1 MDATLP
7 LFDDYKVALDAFEG
21 PLDLLLHLIRK
32 DEVDIY
38 NIPIERITKQ
48 YLAYLERM
56 RALDINVAGEFIVMA
71 ATLMLI
77 KSRMLLPV
85 DEREGS
91 EESDEEPLDP
101 RLDLVRQLV
110 EYKRYKDAANTFAQW
125 EVLRA
130 ASYPKGALPEQLPV
144 DEETTAKKLG
154 DIGTAELMAAFKRV
168 LERSKET
175 VSFGHLK
182 MMRWSVPDKI
192 NAILGRIT
200 VANHLRFD
208 TLFPENA
215 PKGEVIVTFVALL
228 ELLRLRH
235 LTVTQTE
242 TFGDLYIDAI
252 PEGTPDA
259 HLPLPAFD
267 ELEI

>member
-32 DEVDIY
+32 EEVDIY
-38 NIPIERITKQ
+38 NIPIGRITEQ
-48 YLAYLERM
+48 YLAYLDRM

-77 KSRMLLPV
+77 KSRMLLPD
-85 DEREGS
+85 DERE
-91 EESDEEPLDP
+91 EVAEDVEPLDP

-110 EYKRYKDAANTFAQW
+110 EYKKYKDAANTFSQW
-125 EVLRA
+125 ETLRA
-130 ASYPKGALPEQLPV
+130 ATYPKGAPPEQLPDV
-144 DEETTAKKLG
+144 DAAAKKLG

-168 LERSKET
+168 LERAKET

-192 NAILGRIT
+192 NMILGRIT
-200 VANHLRFD
+200 AHAHLRFD
-208 TLFPENA
+208 TLFPEEA
-215 PKGEVIVTFVALL
+215 PKGEIIVTFVALL

-242 TFGDLYIDAI
+242 NFGDLYIDAI

-267 ELEI
+267 DLELV

>member
-32 DEVDIY
+32 EEVDIY
-38 NIPIERITKQ
+38 NIPIERITGQ
-48 YLAYLERM
+48 YLAYLDRM

-85 DEREGS
+85 DERS
-91 EESDEEPLDP
+91 DAADSDEEPLDP

-110 EYKRYKDAANTFAQW
+110 EYKRYKDAANTFARW
-125 EVLRA
+125 EVLRSA
-130 ASYPKGALPEQLPV
+130 TYPKGAAPEVLPPEA
-144 DEETTAKKLG
+144 DAAAKKLG
-154 DIGTAELMAAFKRV
+154 DIGTAELMEAFKRV
-168 LERSKET
+168 LERAKET

-192 NAILGRIT
+192 NTILGKIA

-208 TLFPENA
+208 TLFQI
-215 PKGEVIVTFVALL
+215 G
-228 ELLRLRH
+228 R
-235 LTVTQTE
+235 
-242 TFGDLYIDAI
+242 
-252 PEGTPDA
+252 A
-259 HLPLPAFD
+259 HV
-267 ELEI
+267 